1 MRSLR
6 DRRCGHRQTKGPG
19 STTRGVPDGWARSRH
34 DARYRQAKATKRGG
48 MADEQSESAD
58 STEECGE
65 LTPEDPREGS
75 GRPV

>member
-6 DRRCGHRQTKGPG
+6 AMRCGRRSRKGPG
-19 STTRGVPDGWARSRH
+19 STTREVPGGWTRRRH
-34 DARYRQAKATKRGG
+34 DARYRQAKATKCGG

-58 STEECGE
+58 STEEGGE
-65 LTPEDPREGS
+65 RTRADPLEGS